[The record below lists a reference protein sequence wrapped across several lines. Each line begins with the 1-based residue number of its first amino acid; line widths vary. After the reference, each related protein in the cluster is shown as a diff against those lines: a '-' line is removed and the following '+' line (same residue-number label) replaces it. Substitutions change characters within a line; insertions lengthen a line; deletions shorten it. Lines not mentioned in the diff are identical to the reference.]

1 MRCVFL
7 RSPKRL
13 CGQNRIT
20 QSLKYIFH
28 DSKSANAC
36 TRSRL
41 PTPSSPGWSHLWG
54 FVFGQNGEKA
64 TRQDQET
71 GRMEILLGTTFSH
84 SHTFWRCFFL
94 WLCCERLRYALA
106 RTVVVVVSFCMR
118 WCNKRYVLQQIKSS
132 GAPMK
137 QDHLSFLTTAV
148 CATSTAEQT
157 TSRTRTNEP
166 FLGVDVIMMM
176 SI

>member
-64 TRQDQET
+64 TRQDQKT

-84 SHTFWRCFFL
+84 SHTFWRCFFCGYAANVYDMR
-94 WLCCERLRYALA
+94 WLVRSSSSFHFVCVGVISVMSCSKLNPLA
-106 RTVVVVVSFCMR
+106 RPWSR
-118 WCNKRYVLQQIKSS
+118 
-132 GAPMK
+132 
-137 QDHLSFLTTAV
+137 TTSPSWPPSL